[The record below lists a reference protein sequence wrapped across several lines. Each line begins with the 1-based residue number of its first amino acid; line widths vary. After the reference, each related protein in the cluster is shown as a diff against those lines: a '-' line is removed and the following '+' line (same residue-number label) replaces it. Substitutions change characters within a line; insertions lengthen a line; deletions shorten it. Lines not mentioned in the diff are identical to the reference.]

1 MAACSAAS
9 ASPRAAFSVPSS
21 RTAGSELTAITR
33 PRHASLPT
41 CPASPAA
48 IDPSNA
54 ARAPDW
60 STHAVA
66 WDVAAAAT
74 CARSQARVA
83 GAGGAGGG
91 GGGGCPG
98 AGGGRGRCPR
108 AAGPRAPRGGQLLV
122 GRGGRAAPL
131 PGESRTARARRD
143 EGRHQGL
150 LHGDL
155 GGELVGL
162 LTGD

>member
-21 RTAGSELTAITR
+21 RTAGSELSAITR
-33 PRHASLPT
+33 PRHASLPS

-83 GAGGAGGG
+83 GAGGAPPRGRGGWGRRRARRAQRGGG
-91 GGGGCPG
+91 GGGGGSPV
-98 AGGGRGRCPR
+98 AGGGGGR
-108 AAGPRAPRGGQLLV
+108 APRAPGRRAPQGGRLLV
-122 GRGGRAAPL
+122 GRGGGVGHISGGR
-131 PGESRTARARRD
+131 GTGRARRD
-143 EGRHQGL
+143 EGRH
-150 LHGDL
+150 
-155 GGELVGL
+155 
-162 LTGD
+162 